1 MENIMNDPI
10 YTVVN
15 ILNTILSFLTYAI
28 IIRAVLS
35 WVRPNPNNPLIR
47 LINKV
52 TDPIMRPLERIIPPI
67 GGLDI
72 SPIIALVLIQV
83 VQRFLPRLLVM
94 Y

>member
-1 MENIMNDPI
+1 MNDPI

>member
-1 MENIMNDPI
+1 MNDPL

-15 ILNTILSFLTYAI
+15 ILNTILSLLTYAI

-35 WVRPNPNNPLIR
+35 WVRPNPNNPLVR
-47 LINKV
+47 LLNKV
-52 TDPIMRPLERIIPPI
+52 TDPIMKPLERIIPPL

-72 SPIIALVLIQV
+72 SPIIAIVLIQL
-83 VQRFLPRLLVM
+83 VQRLLPRLLGA